1 MSHGKSILPH
11 PSLNFYNSFHLS
23 PSGLPNL
30 LNSKFDPELYDWPI
44 PDSPSVYV
52 CGCSFTV
59 DHAMICQRGGLV
71 IQRHNEI
78 RDVEAELLDMVC
90 YDVAI

>member
-1 MSHGKSILPH
+1 M
-11 PSLNFYNSFHLS
+11 NFDQ
-23 PSGLPNL
+23 
-30 LNSKFDPELYDWPI
+30 SKRKFRDAPRLRYDWPI
-44 PDSPSVYV
+44 PHSPSVCV

-78 RDVEAELLDMVC
+78 RTSTSADAMF
-90 YDVAI
+90 Y